1 MNESFPVHDFSCI
14 FEEDF
19 DEHKIVGRLGLRGFL
34 ILDEQATTAWHLYKT
49 YETNSRFLLDLEHS
63 LASNLIDKEQFTGLK
78 RLSELF
84 DRFMSEPSIYL
95 LPQGEDNLPSYHRE
109 NYCIQIADQVCS
121 LAIEDVN
128 LIPLIQSML
137 HLTICRCT
145 GAAKEILISGNNPW
159 LISFRN
165 ESPVIAY
172 TKDEVLVNLLD
183 MLYQIASRPIDRLI
197 TLHAS
202 GLISPEGCPVLLIGR
217 GGSGKSTLAALLE
230 SKGYYLLN
238 DDVVPISRSN
248 ELIEIGL
255 PLILKEG
262 SWPIVNAA
270 NSVVYQSPIVCRM
283 GKKIRFITKQSR
295 PKSACIS
302 APLIL
307 FIHFD
312 TNVSFRIEPVS
323 PIQSFKAILEAE
335 PVLPNLTGT
344 KLKQL
349 IAWVS
354 SSQSY
359 TMHYS
364 STEMAFSFISSEVA
378 KL

>member
-1 MNESFPVHDFSCI
+1 MHDFSSI

-19 DEHKIVGRLGLRGFL
+19 NQHKVVGRLGLRGFL
-34 ILDEQATTAWHLYKT
+34 ILDEQASTAWHLYKT
-49 YETNSRFLLDLEHS
+49 YDTNTNFLRDLECS
-63 LASNLIDKEQFTGLK
+63 LTSNIIDKKQFSTLK
-78 RLSELF
+78 RLSESF
-84 DRFMSEPSIYL
+84 ERFMSEPSIL
-95 LPQGEDNLPSYHRE
+95 LLSRTDVNQPAHHGATH
-109 NYCIQIADQVCS
+109 CIRVADQLCS

-128 LIPLIQSML
+128 LIPLIQNLL
-137 HLTICRCT
+137 HLTFCRCS
-145 GAAKEILISGNNPW
+145 GAASEILISGNNPW
-159 LISFRN
+159 LIRFRD

-172 TKDEVLVNLLD
+172 TKEEVLINLLD
-183 MLYQIASRPIDRLI
+183 MLSQIASSPIDRLI

-238 DDVVPISRSN
+238 DDVVPISQSN

-255 PLILKEG
+255 PTILKEG
-262 SWPIVNAA
+262 SWPIVNAV
-270 NSVVYQSPIVCRM
+270 NSLVYQSPIICRM
-283 GKKIRFITKQSR
+283 GKKVRLIKKQSR

-307 FIHFD
+307 FIRYD
-312 TNVSFRIEPVS
+312 TNVSFRMEPVS
-323 PIQSFKAILEAE
+323 PIESFKAILEAE
-335 PVLPNLTGT
+335 PVLPNLTGK

-349 IAWVS
+349 LSWVS
-354 SSQSY
+354 SSQAFS
-359 TMHYS
+359 MHYS
-364 STEMAFSFISSEVA
+364 STEMAVSFIKSEVA